1 MSSASL
7 AIHRLEPQ
15 SARGRA
21 RLAKILDA
29 ATELFLKVGYEQ
41 ASIDAIL
48 VQSGGSKS
56 TLYAYFP
63 TKQDLFRSVIDN
75 VVDNSD
81 VGAALDISANARVV
95 LTEFA
100 VSRQRVVLS
109 PRHRA
114 VLGLVIAERDRFPDL
129 AADLLGARTAKSQR
143 QLTTYLEA
151 LKHREILGVDDA
163 EEAAEFF
170 IGMLFQHWH
179 KQLFYVN
186 LPPPSEA
193 VMRARAERVVA
204 RFWRRI
210 GAARTSER
218 AVRAVRR
225 ACGRA
230 REPSRA
236 LGVELRDLGAAQ
248 PRQTQPHVESGLGLQ
263 IAEVPVA
270 FGKLREQRGVERRAC
285 VPGSTGSRRS
295 FS

>member
-1 MSSASL
+1 MSSMGL

-81 VGAALDISANARVV
+81 VGVAFDVSANARVV

-109 PRHRA
+109 ERHRA
-114 VLGLVIAERDRFPDL
+114 VVGLVIAERERFPDL
-129 AADLLGARTAKSQR
+129 AAIYWERGPQKSQR
-143 QLTTYLEA
+143 HLTTYLEA
-151 LKHREILGVDDA
+151 LKHREILAIDDA
-163 EEAAEFF
+163 EEAAQFF
-170 IGMLFQHWH
+170 VGMLFQHWL
-179 KQLFYVN
+179 KQSLYVK
-186 LPPPSEA
+186 LPAPSEA
-193 VMRARAERVVA
+193 ALRARAERVVA
-204 RFWRRI
+204 RFWAAYRR
-210 GAARTSER
+210 G
-218 AVRAVRR
+218 
-225 ACGRA
+225 
-230 REPSRA
+230 
-236 LGVELRDLGAAQ
+236 
-248 PRQTQPHVESGLGLQ
+248 PH
-263 IAEVPVA
+263 
-270 FGKLREQRGVERRAC
+270 
-285 VPGSTGSRRS
+285 
-295 FS
+295 

>member
-1 MSSASL
+1 MSSVSL

-75 VVDNSD
+75 VVDNSE
-81 VGAALDISANARVV
+81 VGAALDVSSNARVV

-100 VSRQRVVLS
+100 VSRQRIVLS

-114 VLGLVIAERDRFPDL
+114 VVRLVIAERDRFPDL
-129 AADLLGARTAKSQR
+129 AAIYWERGPQKSQR
-143 QLTTYLEA
+143 LLATYLEA
-151 LKHREILGVDDA
+151 LKHREILAIDDA

-170 IGMLFQHWH
+170 VGMLFQRWL
-179 KQLFYVN
+179 KQSLYVQQ
-186 LPPPSEA
+186 PPPSDAA
-193 VMRARAERVVA
+193 VRARAERVVA
-204 RFWRRI
+204 RFW
-210 GAARTSER
+210 AAYRH
-218 AVRAVRR
+218 
-225 ACGRA
+225 G
-230 REPSRA
+230 
-236 LGVELRDLGAAQ
+236 
-248 PRQTQPHVESGLGLQ
+248 PH
-263 IAEVPVA
+263 
-270 FGKLREQRGVERRAC
+270 
-285 VPGSTGSRRS
+285 
-295 FS
+295 

>member
-1 MSSASL
+1 MSSVGL
-7 AIHRLEPQ
+7 TIHRLEPQ

-41 ASIDAIL
+41 TSIDAIL

-63 TKQDLFRSVIDN
+63 TKEDLFRAVIDN

-81 VGAALDISANARVV
+81 LGAALDISANARVV

-129 AADLLGARTAKSQR
+129 AQIYWERGPQR
-143 QLTTYLEA
+143 SGRQFVTYLEA
-151 LKHREILGVDDA
+151 LRNREILAIDDA

-170 IGMLFQHWH
+170 IGMLFQRWH
-179 KQLFYVN
+179 RQLFYLNV
-186 LPPPSEA
+186 PPPSEA
-193 VMRARAERVVA
+193 LIRARAERVVA
-204 RFWRRI
+204 RFWAAYRR
-210 GAARTSER
+210 G
-218 AVRAVRR
+218 
-225 ACGRA
+225 
-230 REPSRA
+230 
-236 LGVELRDLGAAQ
+236 
-248 PRQTQPHVESGLGLQ
+248 PH
-263 IAEVPVA
+263 
-270 FGKLREQRGVERRAC
+270 
-285 VPGSTGSRRS
+285 
-295 FS
+295 